1 MGVEIDRRTLLSGA
15 GAAFLASLQPARAA
29 QLKSASSLFVS
40 AFMDNER
47 QYGFAILDDKG
58 ALIHRHTMP
67 ARAHGFAW
75 SPQLG
80 QAIAFARRPG
90 NFAIAFDPAG
100 GREPVVFHSP
110 EGRHFYGHGV
120 FSADGRLLFATEND
134 FEAGQG
140 KIGIY
145 DAAASYRRIGEFDSY
160 GVGPHEMI
168 LTGDGRTL
176 AIANGGIRTH
186 PDFGRQ
192 KLNLAEME
200 SSIVLIDSRT
210 GDLRARHV
218 LAAEHRRMSLR
229 HMVHAADGAL
239 WIGGQFEGDPA
250 SAPSPV
256 YRMRED
262 GETQTIE
269 LPVRARRLLSG
280 YVGAVAIAGDGRLA
294 GFSSPRGG
302 GVVVLDTE
310 TGDVHS
316 MQESRRT
323 SGLYGAARRTGGG
336 AFVSS
341 NEDGR
346 FGESQYPLHWDNH
359 LIRCDIS

>member
-1 MGVEIDRRTLLSGA
+1 MGCEIDRRTLLAGA
-15 GAAFLASLQPARAA
+15 GAAFLTSLDSARAERLA
-29 QLKSASSLFVS
+29 GASSLFVS
-40 AFMDNER
+40 AFMDRNR
-47 QYGFAILDDKG
+47 QYGFAILDEKG
-58 ALIHRHTMP
+58 ELIHRHAMP

-90 NFAIAFDPAG
+90 NFAAALDPASN
-100 GREPVVFHSP
+100 REPAVFHAP

-120 FSADGRLLFATEND
+120 FSADGRLLYATEND

-140 KIGIY
+140 RIGIY
-145 DAAASYRRIGEFDSY
+145 DATDSYRRIGEFDSH
-160 GVGPHEMI
+160 GIGPHEMI
-168 LTGDGRTL
+168 LMRDGQTL

-200 SSIVLIDSRT
+200 SSIVMVDSRT

-218 LAAEHRRMSLR
+218 LPVAQQRMSLR
-229 HMVHAADGAL
+229 HMVHAADSAL

-250 SAPSPV
+250 NAPSPV
-256 YRMRED
+256 YRI
-262 GETQTIE
+262 GEGGEAQTIE
-269 LPVRARRLLSG
+269 LPAHARRLLSG
-280 YVGAVAIAGDGRLA
+280 YVGAVAIAGEGRLA

-302 GVVVLDTE
+302 GIVVLDTG
-310 TGDVHS
+310 TGNVTG
-316 MQESRRT
+316 MRESRRT
-323 SGLYGAARRTGGG
+323 SGLYGADSGGADK

-346 FGESQYPLHWDNH
+346 FGETPHPLHWDNH
-359 LIRCDIS
+359 LIRCDTV

>member
-1 MGVEIDRRTLLSGA
+1 MGCEVDRRTLLTGA
-15 GAAFLASLQPARAA
+15 GAAFLASLHPAQAG
-29 QLKSASSLFVS
+29 QLAGASSFFVS
-40 AFMDNER
+40 AFMDRNR

-58 ALIHRHTMP
+58 RLIYRHAMP

-90 NFAIAFDPAG
+90 NFAVALDPADK
-100 GREPVVFHSP
+100 REPVVFHAP

-120 FSADGRLLFATEND
+120 FSADGQLLYATEND

-145 DAAASYRRIGEFDSY
+145 EAAGGYRRIGEFDSH
-160 GVGPHEMI
+160 GIGPHEMI
-168 LTGDGRTL
+168 LMRDNRTL

-200 SSIVLIDSRT
+200 SSIVLVDSRT
-210 GDLRARHV
+210 GCL
-218 LAAEHRRMSLR
+218 LAKHALPLAHRRMSLR
-229 HMVHAADGAL
+229 HMVHAGDGAL
-239 WIGGQFEGDPA
+239 WVGGQFEGDPA
-250 SAPSPV
+250 NAPSPV
-256 YRMRED
+256 YRIKED
-262 GETQTIE
+262 GETQAVE
-269 LPVRARRLLSG
+269 LPDHARRLLSG
-280 YVGAVAIAGDGRLA
+280 YVGAVAVAGEGRLA

-310 TGDVHS
+310 TGNVVS
-316 MQESRRT
+316 EQELRRT
-323 SGLYGAARRTGGG
+323 SGLCGAGGG
-336 AFVSS
+336 AGNTVFVSS

-346 FGESQYPLHWDNH
+346 FGGRRHPLHWDNH

>member
-1 MGVEIDRRTLLSGA
+1 MGLEINRRTLLASA
-15 GAAFLASLQPARAA
+15 GAAFLASLHPAQAA
-29 QLKSASSLFVS
+29 QLAGASSLFVS
-40 AFMDNER
+40 AFMDSNR
-47 QYGFAILDDKG
+47 QYGFAILDEKG
-58 ALIHRHTMP
+58 SLIYRHTMP

-75 SPQLG
+75 SPQLSR
-80 QAIAFARRPG
+80 AVAFARRPG
-90 NFAIAFDPAG
+90 NFAIAFDPADAD
-100 GREPVVFHSP
+100 EPVLFHAP

-120 FSADGRLLFATEND
+120 FSAGGQLLYATEND

-140 KIGIY
+140 RVGIY
-145 DAAASYRRIGEFDSY
+145 DASSGFRRIGEIDSH
-160 GVGPHEMI
+160 GIGPHEMI
-168 LTGDGRTL
+168 LLRDGVTL
-176 AIANGGIRTH
+176 VVANGGIRTH

-200 SSIVLIDSRT
+200 SSIAMIDSRT
-210 GDLRARHV
+210 GDLIAKHV
-218 LAAEHRRMSLR
+218 LPLTHRRMSLR
-229 HMVHAADGAL
+229 HMVHAGDGTL

-256 YRMRED
+256 YRMGKD
-262 GETQTIE
+262 GETRTIE
-269 LPVRARRLLSG
+269 LPARAGRLLSG
-280 YVGAVAIAGDGRLA
+280 YVGAVAIASEGRLA

-302 GVVVLDTE
+302 GVVVLDTQ
-310 TGDVHS
+310 TGNVVS

-323 SGLYGAARRTGGG
+323 SGLCDAGGQVGGG

-346 FGESQYPLHWDNH
+346 FGESLHPLHWDNH